1 MSKICSFSKF
11 VLILLV
17 ALSLPKCLMGQRGVA
32 PRDLWCVAKNNAAD
46 QALQESI
53 DWACGPGGAN
63 CGPIQQG
70 GLCYD
75 SSDIQRT
82 ASWAFND
89 YYLKNGLTDDAC
101 YFSNTAALTSLNPSF
116 DKCKFP
122 SSLSVNNGSA
132 SSSTGTIQMRP
143 DSADLS
149 SSNRVVGTWFLHL
162 VTSYLLVAFTWLVQ

>member
-1 MSKICSFSKF
+1 MSKIYSSFIC
-11 VLILLV
+11 VLPLLV
-17 ALSLPKCLMGQRGVA
+17 ALSLPECLRAQKGIA

-70 GLCYD
+70 GPCYD

-122 SSLSVNNGSA
+122 SSLSVNNGSM

-149 SSNRVVGTWFLHL
+149 SSNRVVGTWFLPL
-162 VTSYLLVAFTWLVQ
+162 ITSYLLVAFTWLIQ